1 MKMIKKIKREA
12 RDKYRNISEEEK
24 NKKRE
29 YWKNRY
35 HNMSKEKKQRL
46 KEYQKKNLWD

>member
-1 MKMIKKIKREA
+1 MQV
-12 RDKYRNISEEEK
+12 RDKYRNLSEEDK

-35 HNMSKEKKQRL
+35 HNMPDEKKQKL
-46 KEYQKKNLWD
+46 KEYQKKIPKKI